1 MKTAPEIQ
9 DQIEPAEKI
18 PAIFKPFVGKTPA
31 QFLEKYIAREK
42 LEAMAGFMAGF
53 TDLGVA
59 IPDWSKKASIQ
70 FWKNYVGDKPLEPFK
85 SAEDFGIF
93 AKLLELYTKGQFSES
108 KPINPPSKLDKFLSG
123 IAGRVYSLLMKK
135 VVSDFSDAEKSQFY
149 AGCVRAGKIVE
160 KMQNPNYLD
169 MIKRA
174 KVYLIIAAAWRQ
186 VEKFKTH
193 AERERWLR
201 SLIEEKEPTF
211 INEAKREIW
220 LQTNEGKKFSAKRIS
235 SREFY
240 DIFQIIELPGAT
252 PGRPKNPETRAVE
265 IMES

>member
-1 MKTAPEIQ
+1 MKTSEIQ
-9 DQIEPAEKI
+9 DQIEQVEKI

-42 LEAMAGFMAGF
+42 VEALAGAMFGF

-59 IPDWSKKASIQ
+59 IPNWAKKASIQ
-70 FWKNYVGDKPLEPFK
+70 FWKNYVGDKPLEPLK
-85 SAEDFGIF
+85 SAEDFGVF
-93 AKLLELYTKGQFSES
+93 VKLLELYTQGHFDET
-108 KPINPPSKLDKFLSG
+108 KPDKPPSKLEKFLSG
-123 IAGRVYSLLMKK
+123 IAGKVYSLLMKK
-135 VVSDFSDAEKSQFY
+135 IVSDFSDSEKSQFY

-186 VEKFKTH
+186 IERFKTH
-193 AERERWLR
+193 AERERWLQ

-211 INEAKREIW
+211 TNGAKREIW
-220 LQTNEGKKFSAKRIS
+220 LQTDEGIKFSAKRLS

-252 PGRPKNPETRAVE
+252 PGRPKNLEIRAVE
-265 IMES
+265 ITGS